1 MNTLTPEL
9 SKFVEN
15 LSRYFESYGI
25 PRIGG
30 RILGLLL
37 VSSEPLSGED
47 IAAILQ
53 VSRASVSTNLRFTL
67 QVGLAEK
74 TSFPGDRVTYYVF
87 PESGLEKTVTA
98 EIQAMNSMKQYVEQ
112 GLKSLP
118 PGGAARSRLEALSGW
133 TDFVLQVWQNALVE
147 WRARQ
152 GSK

>member
-15 LSRYFESYGI
+15 LSHYFESYGI

-37 VSSEPLSGED
+37 VASEPLSAED

-53 VSRASVSTNLRFTL
+53 VSRASVSTNLRFAL

-74 TSFPGDRVTYYVF
+74 TSFPGDRLTYYVF

-98 EIQAMNSMKQYVEQ
+98 EIQAMLTMKQYVEQ
-112 GLKSLP
+112 GIKSLP
-118 PGGAARSRLEALSGW
+118 PSDAARARLEALSGW
-133 TDFVLQVWQNALVE
+133 TDFVMQVWQNALVE
-147 WRARQ
+147 WRTRQ